1 MRSRAWMDWENIE
14 LNSLLEPSVPLWL
27 RNQVKRQAIS
37 IIDCLASVGTRL
49 RHLATM
55 PLNLPARQSVGKAHD
70 MRLEGQVRNYSRMGP
85 GNPL

>member
-37 IIDCLASVGTRL
+37 IIDCLASVGTKLRRL
-49 RHLATM
+49 ANHAL
-55 PLNLPARQSVGKAHD
+55 QSSCTQERRKSAS
-70 MRLEGQVRNYSRMGP
+70 YSSRRPGP
-85 GNPL
+85 KLG